1 MNALEFASLQ
11 ILVQNEKS
19 SKLWPKMPH
28 LRIFA
33 LEFENTI
40 GIFEI
45 SVLKFFCCKILR
57 KNKNA

>member
-19 SKLWPKMPH
+19 SNLWPKMPH